1 MRFRLTK
8 STLIAV
14 SLGALIVLAVFMPG
28 VTAKGEGAVLWVEQA
43 KVKRVEKPNKK
54 RVRPVPKVQ
63 QTTLLTFQWRLFKRG
78 DGNVQR
84 EADPSQV
91 FETGDQL
98 KLAVT
103 TNQDGY
109 LYVIHRMNNGD
120 GKLVFPDPR
129 SNNGRNE
136 VKKNQEY
143 VVPSYCPGF
152 PKPNDCWWEMAPPAG
167 RESFIVVFSREEYD
181 KLPSRAEVVDGQYEY
196 PVVERDFI
204 GDLINSFVSQKKKE
218 VKGRLPIP
226 GKPTARFATRLQ
238 NSNVEDN
245 EELIARIELK
255 HGD

>member
-8 STLIAV
+8 STLAAGA
-14 SLGALIVLAVFMPG
+14 LGALLALAVFMPNVVAEG
-28 VTAKGEGAVLWVEQA
+28 DGAVLWVEKAQ
-43 KVKRVEKPNKK
+43 VKRVEKPNKK
-54 RVRPVPKVQ
+54 RPRPVPKVE
-63 QTTLLTFQWRLFKRG
+63 QTTLLTFQWRLLKRG
-78 DGNVQR
+78 DGNLQR
-84 EADPSQV
+84 EVDPSQV
-91 FETGDQL
+91 FETGDQV

-103 TNQDGY
+103 TNQNGY
-109 LYVIHRMNNGD
+109 LYVINRLSSGE
-120 GKLVFPDPR
+120 GRLVFPDPR
-129 SNNGRNE
+129 SNNGLNE

-143 VVPSYCPGF
+143 IVPSFCPIY
-152 PKPNDCWWEMAPPAG
+152 PNPNDCWWQMEPPAG
-167 RESFIVVFSREEYD
+167 RETLIVVFSRDEYD
-181 KLPSRAEVVDGQYEY
+181 KLPSRAELVDGEYEY

-204 GDLINSFVSQKKKE
+204 GDLMNSFFKQKKKE